1 MDVKF
6 TMKNRCLIA
15 KPVGEMDHHTCERIR
30 MRIDREY
37 DEQGALHIIMDLKGI
52 DFMDSS
58 GIGLIMGRY
67 RKAAMMGGKVILV
80 HVSDKLDRVFAM
92 AGLYKILKKAT
103 DIKEAAAA
111 LTGAEGGR
119 S

>member
-6 TMKNRCLIA
+6 SMRSRCLIT
-15 KPVGEMDHHTCERIR
+15 KPVGEMDHHTCEQVRKK
-30 MRIDREY
+30 IDCEY
-37 DEQGALHIIMDLKGI
+37 DEQGALNIVMDLKGI

-67 RKAAMMGGKVILV
+67 RKVSMMGGRMVLV
-80 HVSDKLDRVFAM
+80 HVSKQLDRVFAM
-92 AGLYKILKKAT
+92 AGIYKILEKAP
-103 DIKEAAAA
+103 DITAAIA
-111 LTGAEGGR
+111 LLQGGR

>member
-6 TMKNRCLIA
+6 GMRGRCLVA

-30 MRIDREY
+30 VRIDREY
-37 DEQGALHIIMDLKGI
+37 DEQGALHMIMDLKGI

-67 RKAAMMGGKVILV
+67 RKASMMGGRVVLI
-80 HVSDKLDRVFAM
+80 HVSSKLDRVFAL
-92 AGLYKILKKAT
+92 AGLYNILEKAP
-103 DIKEAAAA
+103 DITAAIG
-111 LTGAEGGR
+111 LLQGGR

>member
-1 MDVKF
+1 MDVRF
-6 TMKNRCLIA
+6 SMRDRCLIA

-30 MRIDREY
+30 LRIDQEY
-37 DEQGALHIIMDLKGI
+37 DEQGALHLIFDFKGI

-67 RKAAMMGGKVILV
+67 RKASLMGGRVVLV
-80 HVSDKLDRVFAM
+80 HVSPKLDRVFAL
-92 AGLYKILKKAT
+92 AGLYKILEKAP
-103 DIKEAAAA
+103 DITAAIA
-111 LTGAEGGR
+111 LLQGGR

>member
-6 TMKNRCLIA
+6 TLRNRCLIA

-30 MRIDREY
+30 ARIDGEY
-37 DEQGALHIIMDLKGI
+37 DDQGALHIVMDLKGI

-67 RKAAMMGGKVILV
+67 RKVSMIGGRVVLV
-80 HVSDKLDRVFAM
+80 HVSAKLDRVFAM
-92 AGLYKILKKAT
+92 AGLYRIIQKAP
-103 DIKEAAAA
+103 DITSAVA
-111 LTGAEGGR
+111 LLQGGR
-119 S
+119 L